1 MATKGIDVSYWNV
14 IKDWSKV
21 KASGIEFCYV
31 RAGKRFAVEEQF
43 AANIKGAR
51 AAGIAVGVYWFSYAL
66 NVAEAVKEAEACLA
80 AVSAYKLD
88 LPIYYD
94 YEYNSD
100 DYAVKQGVTPTIT
113 SRTAI
118 IKAFCDRIAKAGYAV
133 GIYTNLD
140 YIKYKLNYTTLKGFP
155 LWLALHVNNNTT
167 SFASVSAN
175 AVIKSHD
182 VAVWQIG
189 KGTVPGITGNVDLN
203 YGYTSIPA
211 VAVPAAPTAPN
222 KPDIS
227 SGDKVRVINTTT
239 SGGKKYGKLYSG
251 SKFTVYYDVYDVM
264 QPPAGDRVVIGI
276 GKTVTASVNSADL
289 QRV

>member
-1 MATKGIDVSYWNV
+1 MVTKGIDVSYWNT
-14 IKDWSKV
+14 IRDWGKV
-21 KASGIEFCYV
+21 KASGIDFCYV

-51 AAGIAVGVYWFSYAL
+51 SAGITVGVYWFSYAL
-66 NVAEAVKEAEACLA
+66 NAAEAAKEADACLA
-80 AVSAYKLD
+80 AVSGYKLD

-100 DYAVKQGVTPTIT
+100 EYAVKQGVTPTVA

-118 IKAFCDRIAKAGYAV
+118 TKAFCERISKAGYTV

-140 YIKYKLNYTTLKGFP
+140 FIKYKLNYAALKDYP
-155 LWLALHVNNNTT
+155 LWLALHVSNDATA
-167 SFASVSAN
+167 FAAVDAN
-175 AVIKSHD
+175 RANKTYN

-189 KGTVPGITGNVDLN
+189 KGSVPGITGDVDLN
-203 YGYTSIPA
+203 YGYTNMPA
-211 VAVPAAPTAPN
+211 VAVPAAPT
-222 KPDIS
+222 KPTTPGIS

-251 SKFTVYYDVYDVM
+251 GKFVVYYDVYDVI
-264 QPPAGDRVVIGI
+264 QPPSGNRVVIGI
-276 GKTVTASVNSADL
+276 GKTVTASVNSADIE
-289 QRV
+289 RV